1 MGRGGTFFF
10 FFFFLK
16 TTQPQLGVIP
26 TDLCVGEVVLVLF
39 PALDKV
45 LLLLS
50 APHASLCPAPQL
62 SRAERYFFIQSDV
75 VSAAFTWCGE
85 DLTSGFSE
93 AEDLSELRQRCVNT
107 PRHV

>member
-1 MGRGGTFFF
+1 MGGGGVGER
-10 FFFFLK
+10 LK
-16 TTQPQLGVIP
+16 KTKHYTATTWCCP
-26 TDLCVGEVVLVLF
+26 TDFCVLEVVLILF

-50 APHASLCPAPQL
+50 DPHASLCPAPQL
-62 SRAERYFFIQSDV
+62 RRAERYFFIQSDV

-93 AEDLSELRQRCVNT
+93 AKELSEVR
-107 PRHV
+107 